1 MKRKIKFRGFSI
13 HENDW
18 VYGYFGGK
26 INTYTAEDEP
36 FIIQPTY
43 NAATDRSYFTDIAIK
58 KDTEGQ
64 YTGLKDK
71 NGKEIYEGDI
81 VKFHYFFLGGGEE
94 GVWESEHQAIGVL
107 TWGLYGWAVS
117 SIRGEHWQGYT
128 GYDAGEGESNILEL
142 MMMNESSIHEE
153 SFEIIGNIYENP
165 ELL

>member
-1 MKRKIKFRGFSI
+1 MKREIKFRAWDVKKMKMSKPFTFDDVVSD
-13 HENDW
+13 ES
-18 VYGYFGGK
+18 YGMA
-26 INTYTAEDEP
+26 ITP
-36 FIIQPTY
+36 FIDIIDGIKV
-43 NAATDRSYFTDIAIK
+43 DRVHDERFYCLM
-58 KDTEGQ
+58 Q

-81 VKFHYFFLGGGEE
+81 VNFHYFFLGGGEE
-94 GVWESEHQAIGVL
+94 GVWESEHQATGVI

-153 SFEIIGNIYENP
+153 SFEVIGNIHENP

>member
-81 VKFHYFFLGGGEE
+81 VKLHVFGDYKINLEVVFKDGGFACIHDGDCLDEYHL
-94 GVWESEHQAIGVL
+94 SD
-107 TWGLYGWAVS
+107 VS
-117 SIRGEHWQGYT
+117 K
-128 GYDAGEGESNILEL
+128 
-142 MMMNESSIHEE
+142 
-153 SFEIIGNIYENP
+153 EIIVIGNVYEMP
-165 ELL
+165 ELLGVEP

>member
-1 MKRKIKFRGFSI
+1 MKRELIFRAWSKDDREWITEWSSMNGIDKDVCKYKGKHVFFFDYDDDQVSI
-13 HENDW
+13 M
-18 VYGYFGGK
+18 
-26 INTYTAEDEP
+26 
-36 FIIQPTY
+36 
-43 NAATDRSYFTDIAIK
+43 
-58 KDTEGQ
+58 Q

-153 SFEIIGNIYENP
+153 SFEIIGNIHENP
-165 ELL
+165 ELIK